1 MFVSFSEFTK
11 FTEIHAKT
19 LTGTLILRLTFGT
32 TFAISG
38 CFGIWA
44 SHKQSISSICTSLI
58 TASIAACFCLVYMC
72 ESAMCVMHMLSEIEN
87 NLPVQVLLDDDVLN
101 IDVELGEGSPFK
113 KTTLEKRDL
122 KLRLTLFTIQ
132 LIACFIQAVVVILFC
147 SKLNQMMKR
156 RENSKY
162 SRFISQE
169 TTDNNHKAII
179 K

>member
-58 TASIAACFCLVYMC
+58 SASIAACFCLVYMC
-72 ESAMCVMHMLSEIEN
+72 ESAMCVMHMLSEIETN
-87 NLPVQVLLDDDVLN
+87 RPVDVAPILDDDVLN
-101 IDVELGEGSPFK
+101 IDVEVGEGTPFQ
-113 KTTLEKRDL
+113 KTTLENRDL
-122 KLRLTLFTIQ
+122 KLRLTLFIIQ

-156 RENSKY
+156 RENAKY
-162 SRFISQE
+162 SRFISKE
-169 TTDNNHKAII
+169 TADHNI
-179 K
+179 KR